1 MVAALGV
8 VGVVCFDTVSQLDIN
23 VAAGTCLQ
31 KSVSVKCGTCLK
43 WRIESA
49 HIEKERGVKDSAEAL
64 NGNMLIRAVMDTSEM
79 EWTPSPAGTVLR
91 KRLHLV
97 GEVESG
103 QVTTFVRYLP
113 GSSFPEH
120 GHPEGEE
127 IFVIKGTFSDH
138 LGDASEGTHLL
149 NPEGFRHAPHSD
161 PGCLILVKLR
171 QYAGEGREFRR
182 TQTHNMMW
190 ATTTFRGIEQKTLY
204 EDDRFPD
211 VTRLERWAPG
221 AAPGPREFPGGV
233 EFFVLE
239 GSFGDV
245 NGHYAGG
252 TWLRLPVDSTLD
264 ATSEN
269 GCLAYV
275 KTGAVPTL
283 RSA

>member
-1 MVAALGV
+1 VTA
-8 VGVVCFDTVSQLDIN
+8 
-23 VAAGTCLQ
+23 
-31 KSVSVKCGTCLK
+31 
-43 WRIESA
+43 
-49 HIEKERGVKDSAEAL
+49 AL
-64 NGNMLIRAVMDTSEM
+64 NGDMTVRVVMDTREM

-97 GEVESG
+97 GKAESG
-103 QVTTFVRYLP
+103 QVTSFVRYLA

-127 IFVIKGTFSDH
+127 IFVVTGTFSDH
-138 LGDASEGTHLL
+138 LGDAHEGTHLL

-171 QYAGEGREFRR
+171 QYGGDGREFHRTR
-182 TQTHNMMW
+182 TQDMAW
-190 ATTTFRGIEQKTLY
+190 AATGLRGLEQKVLY

-239 GSFGDV
+239 GAFEDAEGR
-245 NGHYAGG
+245 YPGG
-252 TWLRLPVDSTLD
+252 TWLRLPAGSTLD
-264 ATSEN
+264 ARSAN
-269 GCLAYV
+269 GCVAYV

-283 RSA
+283 RSG

>member
-1 MVAALGV
+1 MKG
-8 VGVVCFDTVSQLDIN
+8 
-23 VAAGTCLQ
+23 
-31 KSVSVKCGTCLK
+31 K
-43 WRIESA
+43 
-49 HIEKERGVKDSAEAL
+49 AEAL
-64 NGNMLIRAVMDTSEM
+64 NGDMSIRAVMDTREM
-79 EWTPSPAGTVLR
+79 DWTPSPAGTVLR

-138 LGDASEGTHLL
+138 LGDAHEGTHLL
-149 NPEGFRHAPHSD
+149 NSEGFRHAPFSD

-171 QYAGEGREFRR
+171 QYGGEGREFHR
-182 TQTHNMMW
+182 TPTREMTW
-190 ATTTFRGIEQKTLY
+190 ATTPFQGIEQKILY

-211 VTRLERWAPG
+211 VTRLERWAPA

-233 EFFVLE
+233 EFFVVE
-239 GSFGDV
+239 GTFEDDLGR
-245 NGHYAGG
+245 YPGG
-252 TWLRLPVDSTLD
+252 TWLRLPAGSTFD
-264 ATSEN
+264 AVSEN
-269 GCLAYV
+269 GCVAYI
-275 KTGAVPTL
+275 KTGALPAL